1 METKQILVEGIV
13 QGVGF
18 RPFVYRIAVE
28 SSLKGYV
35 RNLGNVVEIIVQGT
49 HTDLEEF
56 LFNLQNKLPPIA
68 KINNIEIKDLNREDE
83 KYEDYISFDIM
94 ESADDFA
101 GTSVIPPDVAIC
113 DNCLEEIND
122 PENRRYKYP
131 FNACTDCGPRFTVI
145 EKVPYDRDNTTM
157 EDFPLCDE
165 CEIEYTNPLDRRYHA
180 EAACCEDCGPSL
192 KLLKNTGNPEAALE
206 IDCEDPL
213 KETARL
219 LDEGRILA
227 IKGIGG
233 THLVAN
239 VKNKETVDL
248 LRERLGRESQA
259 FAVMSPDIETIK
271 TFAIIS
277 KEEEKTLK
285 SKERPIVIL
294 KKSENYDFA
303 DSVSPDLHN
312 IGVMLPYAPLHH
324 LLFNETD
331 SPAYIMTSANVPGE
345 PMMITNEEI
354 VGNLSNIADYYLV
367 HNRRI
372 LNRCDDSVVRFR
384 KDELA
389 FIRRSRGYTPEPYD
403 LSGKYTYL
411 NDEFDNLNILALGP
425 ELDVTFT
432 IIKNSKAYVSQHIGN
447 TNKYRTYQFLKEA
460 VEHMMQITK
469 TDRFDLIACDM
480 HPQFFTTQLAREYAE
495 KYDCPLIQVQHHHAH
510 GVSLIN
516 DHVLNKSDLDELNE
530 KTLEETA
537 EANEKAE
544 INETAKDNE
553 KAEINETAK
562 DNEKA
567 EINETAK
574 DNEKAEIIKNPKEM
588 IIIASDGVGYGDDGG
603 AWGGEILYTD
613 IESYR
618 RVASLMPQKMPGGD
632 LCTKYPARMLAAILS
647 NPNSDYKA
655 DKYSEEHVKELME
668 KNYLDAFPHGK
679 MEIASMFKQIE
690 RNLNVGI
697 NTSTGRCLDSIA
709 VALDICKERS
719 YEGEAPMKLES
730 AAFNYLKMNASD
742 TLKDYPII
750 IKDYENR
757 KILDTTAILRY
768 VIEKLEEGED
778 IGRIAEAGQEA
789 VSIGLAKLAVE
800 AARECGIDTIGV
812 TGGTFYN
819 EAITAHIKDCI
830 EKEELKFIQH
840 TNSCP
845 GDGSVSLGQAIV
857 AGINFKK

>member
-18 RPFVYRIAVE
+18 RPFVYRIATE
-28 SSLKGYV
+28 ASLNGYV
-35 RNLGNVVEIIVQGT
+35 RNLGNVVEIIVQGS
-49 HTDLEEF
+49 HQNMGEF

-68 KINNIEIKDLNREDE
+68 KINNIETRDLKEEDE
-83 KYEDYISFDIM
+83 KFSSYTDFTIK

-122 PENRRYKYP
+122 PQNRRYKYP

-145 EKVPYDRDNTTM
+145 ENVPYDRDNTTM

-192 KLLKNTGNPEAALE
+192 KLLKNTGGDGDSAIE

-219 LDEGRILA
+219 LDEGKILA

-239 VKNKETVDL
+239 VKIKETVDL
-248 LRERLGRESQA
+248 LRQRLGRKSQA

-271 TFAIIS
+271 TFAVMS

-294 KKSENYDFA
+294 KKSEDYDFA

-331 SPAYIMTSANVPGE
+331 TPAYIMTSANVPGE

-354 VGNLSNIADYYLV
+354 VKNLSKIADYYLV

-384 KDELA
+384 NDELA

-411 NDEFDNLNILALGP
+411 NEEFDNLNILALGP

-460 VEHMMQITK
+460 IEHMMQITK
-469 TDRFDLIACDM
+469 TDSFDLIACDM

-516 DHVLNKSDLDELNE
+516 DHVLNKTDLDE
-530 KTLEETA
+530 KTSA
-537 EANEKAE
+537 EIEISQDSEKAE
-544 INETAKDNE
+544 LLE
-553 KAEINETAK
+553 
-562 DNEKA
+562 
-567 EINETAK
+567 
-574 DNEKAEIIKNPKEM
+574 NPREM

-613 IESYR
+613 IKSYKR
-618 RVASLMPQKMPGGD
+618 MASLMPQKMPGGD

-647 NPNSDYKA
+647 NPNSDYEM
-655 DKYSEEHVKELME
+655 DKYSEEHVRDLME
-668 KNYLDAFPHGK
+668 RNYLKAFPHGK
-679 MEIASMFKQIE
+679 MEITSLFKQIE

-709 VALDICKERS
+709 AALNICSERS

-730 AAFNYLKMNASD
+730 AAFNYLKMNDSD
-742 TLKDYPII
+742 KLNDYPII
-750 IKDYENR
+750 IKDHDDR
-757 KILDTTAILRY
+757 RVLDTTAILRY
-768 VIEKLEEGED
+768 VIDKLEEGED
-778 IGRIAEAGQEA
+778 IGRIAAAGQEA
-789 VSIGLAKLAVE
+789 VSIGLAKIAIE
-800 AARECGIDTIGV
+800 AARDCGIDTVGV

-819 EAITAHIKDCI
+819 EAITAHIKDYI
-830 EKEELKFIQH
+830 ENAGLKFIQH

>member
-18 RPFVYRIAVE
+18 RPFVYRIATE
-28 SSLKGYV
+28 ASLNGYV
-35 RNLGNVVEIIVQGT
+35 RNLGNVVEIILQGS
-49 HTDLEEF
+49 HQDMEEF

-68 KINNIEIKDLNREDE
+68 KINNIETRDLKEEDE
-83 KYEDYISFDIM
+83 KFSSYTDFTIK

-122 PENRRYKYP
+122 PQNRRYKYP

-145 EKVPYDRDNTTM
+145 ENVPYDRDNTTM

-192 KLLKNTGNPEAALE
+192 KLLKNTGGDGDSAIE

-219 LDEGRILA
+219 LDEGKILA

-239 VKNKETVDL
+239 VKIKETVDL
-248 LRERLGRESQA
+248 LRQRLGRKSQA

-271 TFAIIS
+271 TFAVMS

-294 KKSENYDFA
+294 KKSEDYDFA

-331 SPAYIMTSANVPGE
+331 TPAYIMTSANVPGE

-354 VGNLSNIADYYLV
+354 VKNLSKIADYYLV

-384 KDELA
+384 NDELA

-411 NDEFDNLNILALGP
+411 NEEFDNLNILALGP

-460 VEHMMQITK
+460 IEHMMQITK
-469 TDRFDLIACDM
+469 TDSFDLIACDM
-480 HPQFFTTQLAREYAE
+480 HPQFFTTQLAKEYAE

-516 DHVLNKSDLDELNE
+516 DHVLNKTDLDEKTSAEMEISQDYE
-530 KTLEETA
+530 KSELLE
-537 EANEKAE
+537 
-544 INETAKDNE
+544 
-553 KAEINETAK
+553 
-562 DNEKA
+562 
-567 EINETAK
+567 
-574 DNEKAEIIKNPKEM
+574 NPGEM

-613 IESYR
+613 IKSYKR
-618 RVASLMPQKMPGGD
+618 MASLMPQKMPGGD

-647 NPNSDYKA
+647 NPNSDYER
-655 DKYSEEHVKELME
+655 DKYGEENVQELME
-668 KNYLDAFPHGK
+668 RNYLDAFPHGK
-679 MEIASMFKQIE
+679 MEIASLFKQIE

-709 VALDICKERS
+709 AALNICHERS

-730 AAFNYLKMNASD
+730 AAFNYLKMNDSD
-742 TLKDYPII
+742 KLNDYPII
-750 IKDYENR
+750 IKDHDDR
-757 KILDTTAILRY
+757 RVLDTTAILRY
-768 VIEKLEEGED
+768 VIDKLEEGED
-778 IGRIAEAGQEA
+778 IGRIAAAGQEA
-789 VSIGLAKLAVE
+789 VSIGLAKIAIE
-800 AARECGIDTIGV
+800 AARDCGIDTVGV

-830 EKEELKFIQH
+830 ENAGLKFIQH

>member
-18 RPFVYRIAVE
+18 RPFVYRIATE
-28 SSLKGYV
+28 ASLNGYV
-35 RNLGNVVEIIVQGT
+35 RNLGNVVEIILQGS
-49 HTDLEEF
+49 HQDMEEF

-68 KINNIEIKDLNREDE
+68 KINNIETRDLKEEDE
-83 KYEDYISFDIM
+83 KYDNYSDFVIR

-122 PENRRYKYP
+122 PQNRRYKYP

-192 KLLKNTGNPEAALE
+192 KLLKNTGGDGDSAIE

-219 LDEGRILA
+219 LDEGKILA

-239 VKNKETVDL
+239 VKIKETVDL
-248 LRERLGRESQA
+248 LRQRLGRKSQA
-259 FAVMSPDIETIK
+259 FAVMSPNIETIK
-271 TFAIIS
+271 TFAVMS

-294 KKSENYDFA
+294 KKSEGYDFA

-331 SPAYIMTSANVPGE
+331 TPAYIMTSANVPGE

-354 VGNLSNIADYYLV
+354 VKNLSKIADYYLV

-384 KDELA
+384 NDELA

-411 NDEFDNLNILALGP
+411 NEEFDNLNILALGP

-460 VEHMMQITK
+460 IEHMMQITK
-469 TDRFDLIACDM
+469 TDSFDLIACDM
-480 HPQFFTTQLAREYAE
+480 HPQFFTTQLAKEYAE

-516 DHVLNKSDLDELNE
+516 DHVLNKSDLDEKTSAEMEISQDYE
-530 KTLEETA
+530 KSELLE
-537 EANEKAE
+537 
-544 INETAKDNE
+544 
-553 KAEINETAK
+553 
-562 DNEKA
+562 
-567 EINETAK
+567 
-574 DNEKAEIIKNPKEM
+574 NPGEM

-613 IESYR
+613 IKSYKR
-618 RVASLMPQKMPGGD
+618 MASLMPQKMPGGD

-647 NPNSDYKA
+647 NPNSDYER
-655 DKYSEEHVKELME
+655 DKYGEENVQELME
-668 KNYLDAFPHGK
+668 RNYLDAFPHGK
-679 MEIASMFKQIE
+679 MEIASLFKQIE

-709 VALDICKERS
+709 AALNICHERS

-730 AAFNYLKMNASD
+730 AAFNYLKMNDSD
-742 TLKDYPII
+742 KLNDYPII
-750 IKDYENR
+750 IKDHDDR
-757 KILDTTAILRY
+757 RVLDTTAVLRY

-778 IGRIAEAGQEA
+778 IGRIAAAGQEA
-789 VSIGLAKLAVE
+789 ISIGLAKIAIE
-800 AARECGIDTIGV
+800 AARDCGIDTVGV

-830 EKEELKFIQH
+830 ENAGLKFIQH

-857 AGINFKK
+857 AGINLKKIVE

>member
-18 RPFVYRIAVE
+18 RPFVYRIATE
-28 SSLKGYV
+28 ASLNGYV
-35 RNLGNVVEIIVQGT
+35 RNLGNVVEIIVQGS
-49 HTDLEEF
+49 HQNMGEF

-68 KINNIEIKDLNREDE
+68 KINNIETRDLKEEDE
-83 KYEDYISFDIM
+83 KFSSYTDFTIK

-122 PENRRYKYP
+122 PQNRRYKYP

-192 KLLKNTGNPEAALE
+192 KLLKNTCNDGEDSGSAIE

-219 LDEGRILA
+219 LDEGKILA

-239 VKNKETVDL
+239 VKIKETVDL
-248 LRERLGRESQA
+248 LRQRLGRKSQA

-271 TFAIIS
+271 TFAVMS

-294 KKSENYDFA
+294 KKSEDYDFA

-331 SPAYIMTSANVPGE
+331 TPAYIMTSANVPGE

-354 VGNLSNIADYYLV
+354 VKNLSKIADYYLV

-384 KDELA
+384 NDELA

-411 NDEFDNLNILALGP
+411 NEELDNLNILALGP

-460 VEHMMQITK
+460 IEHMMQITK
-469 TDRFDLIACDM
+469 TDSFDLIACDM

-516 DHVLNKSDLDELNE
+516 DHVLNKTDLDE
-530 KTLEETA
+530 KTSA
-537 EANEKAE
+537 EIEISQDSEKAE
-544 INETAKDNE
+544 LFE
-553 KAEINETAK
+553 
-562 DNEKA
+562 
-567 EINETAK
+567 
-574 DNEKAEIIKNPKEM
+574 NPREM

-613 IESYR
+613 IKSYKR
-618 RVASLMPQKMPGGD
+618 MASLMPQKMPGGD

-647 NPNSDYKA
+647 NPNSDYER
-655 DKYSEEHVKELME
+655 DKYGEENVQELME
-668 KNYLDAFPHGK
+668 RNYLDAFPHGK
-679 MEIASMFKQIE
+679 MEIASLFKQIE

-709 VALDICKERS
+709 AALNICSEHS

-730 AAFNYLKMNASD
+730 AAFNYLKMND
-742 TLKDYPII
+742 LDKINDYPII
-750 IKDYENR
+750 IKDHDDR
-757 KILDTTAILRY
+757 RVLDTTAILRY
-768 VIEKLEEGED
+768 VIDKLEEGED
-778 IGRIAEAGQEA
+778 IGRIAAAGQEA
-789 VSIGLAKLAVE
+789 VSIGLAKLAIE
-800 AARECGIDTIGV
+800 AAENCGIDTVGV
-812 TGGTFYN
+812 SGGTFYN

-830 EKEELKFIQH
+830 ENAGLKFIQH

>member
-18 RPFVYRIAVE
+18 RPFVYRIATE
-28 SSLKGYV
+28 ASLNGYV
-35 RNLGNVVEIIVQGT
+35 RNLGNVVEIILQGS
-49 HTDLEEF
+49 HQDMEEF

-68 KINNIEIKDLNREDE
+68 KINNIETRDLKEEDE
-83 KYEDYISFDIM
+83 KFSSYTDFTIK

-122 PENRRYKYP
+122 PQNRRYKYP

-192 KLLKNTGNPEAALE
+192 KLLKNTCNDGEDSGSAIE

-219 LDEGRILA
+219 LDEGKILA

-239 VKNKETVDL
+239 VKIKETVDL
-248 LRERLGRESQA
+248 LRQRLGRKSQA

-271 TFAIIS
+271 TFAVMS

-294 KKSENYDFA
+294 KKSEDYDFA

-331 SPAYIMTSANVPGE
+331 TPAYIMTSANVPGE

-354 VGNLSNIADYYLV
+354 VKNLSKIADYYLV

-384 KDELA
+384 NDELA

-411 NDEFDNLNILALGP
+411 NEEFDNLNILALGP

-460 VEHMMQITK
+460 IEHMMQITK
-469 TDRFDLIACDM
+469 TDSFDLIACDM
-480 HPQFFTTQLAREYAE
+480 HPQFFTTQLAKEYAE

-516 DHVLNKSDLDELNE
+516 DHVLNKTDLDEKTSAEMEISQDYE
-530 KTLEETA
+530 KSELLE
-537 EANEKAE
+537 
-544 INETAKDNE
+544 
-553 KAEINETAK
+553 
-562 DNEKA
+562 
-567 EINETAK
+567 
-574 DNEKAEIIKNPKEM
+574 NPGEM

-613 IESYR
+613 IKSYKR
-618 RVASLMPQKMPGGD
+618 MASLMPQKMPGGD

-647 NPNSDYKA
+647 NPNSDYER
-655 DKYSEEHVKELME
+655 DKYGEENVQELME
-668 KNYLDAFPHGK
+668 RNYLDAFPHGK
-679 MEIASMFKQIE
+679 MEIASLFKQIE

-709 VALDICKERS
+709 AALNICHERS

-730 AAFNYLKMNASD
+730 AAFNYLKMNDSD
-742 TLKDYPII
+742 KLNDYPII
-750 IKDYENR
+750 IKDHDDR
-757 KILDTTAILRY
+757 RVLDTTAILRY
-768 VIEKLEEGED
+768 VIDKLEEGED
-778 IGRIAEAGQEA
+778 IGRIAAAGQEA
-789 VSIGLAKLAVE
+789 VSIGLAKIAIE
-800 AARECGIDTIGV
+800 AARDCGIDTVGV

-830 EKEELKFIQH
+830 ENAGLKFIQH

>member
-18 RPFVYRIAVE
+18 RPFVYRIATE
-28 SSLKGYV
+28 ASLNGYV
-35 RNLGNVVEIIVQGT
+35 RNLGNVVEIIVQGS
-49 HTDLEEF
+49 HQNMEEF

-68 KINNIEIKDLNREDE
+68 KINNIETRDLKEEDE
-83 KYEDYISFDIM
+83 KFSSYTDFTIK

-122 PENRRYKYP
+122 PQNRRYKYP

-145 EKVPYDRDNTTM
+145 ENVPYDRDNTTM

-192 KLLKNTGNPEAALE
+192 KLLKNTGGDGDSAIE

-219 LDEGRILA
+219 LDEGKILA

-239 VKNKETVDL
+239 VKIKETVDL
-248 LRERLGRESQA
+248 LRQRLGRKSQA

-271 TFAIIS
+271 TFAVMS
-277 KEEEKTLK
+277 KEEEKTLN

-294 KKSENYDFA
+294 KKSEGYDFA

-331 SPAYIMTSANVPGE
+331 TPAYIMTSANVPGE

-354 VGNLSNIADYYLV
+354 VKNLSKIADYYLV

-384 KDELA
+384 NDELA

-411 NDEFDNLNILALGP
+411 NEEFDNLNILALGP

-460 VEHMMQITK
+460 IEHMMQITK
-469 TDRFDLIACDM
+469 TDSFDLIACDM
-480 HPQFFTTQLAREYAE
+480 HPQFFTTQLAKEYAE

-516 DHVLNKSDLDELNE
+516 DHVLNKTDLDEKTSAEMEISQDYE
-530 KTLEETA
+530 KSELLE
-537 EANEKAE
+537 
-544 INETAKDNE
+544 
-553 KAEINETAK
+553 
-562 DNEKA
+562 
-567 EINETAK
+567 
-574 DNEKAEIIKNPKEM
+574 NPREM

-613 IESYR
+613 IKSYKR
-618 RVASLMPQKMPGGD
+618 MASLMPQKMPGGD

-647 NPNSDYKA
+647 NPNSDYER
-655 DKYSEEHVKELME
+655 DKYGEENVQELME
-668 KNYLDAFPHGK
+668 RNYLDAFPHGK
-679 MEIASMFKQIE
+679 MEIASLFKQIE

-709 VALDICKERS
+709 AALNICHERS

-730 AAFNYLKMNASD
+730 AAFNYLKMNDSD
-742 TLKDYPII
+742 KLNDYPII
-750 IKDYENR
+750 IKDHDDR
-757 KILDTTAILRY
+757 RVLDTTAILRY
-768 VIEKLEEGED
+768 VIDKLEEGED
-778 IGRIAEAGQEA
+778 IGRIAAAGQEA
-789 VSIGLAKLAVE
+789 VSIGLAKIAIE
-800 AARECGIDTIGV
+800 AARDCGIDTVGV

-830 EKEELKFIQH
+830 ENAGLKFIQH

>member
-18 RPFVYRIAVE
+18 RPFVYRIATE
-28 SSLKGYV
+28 ASLNGYV
-35 RNLGNVVEIIVQGT
+35 RNLGNVVEIILQGS
-49 HTDLEEF
+49 HQDMEEF

-68 KINNIEIKDLNREDE
+68 KINNIETRDLKEEDE
-83 KYEDYISFDIM
+83 KYDNYSDFVIR

-122 PENRRYKYP
+122 PQNRRYKYP

-192 KLLKNTGNPEAALE
+192 KLLKNTGGDGDSAIE

-219 LDEGRILA
+219 LDEGKILA

-239 VKNKETVDL
+239 VKIKETVDL
-248 LRERLGRESQA
+248 LRQRLGRKSQA
-259 FAVMSPDIETIK
+259 FAVMSPNIETIK
-271 TFAIIS
+271 TFAVMS

-294 KKSENYDFA
+294 KKSEGYDFA

-331 SPAYIMTSANVPGE
+331 TPAYIMTSANVPGE

-354 VGNLSNIADYYLV
+354 VKNLFKIADYYLV

-384 KDELA
+384 NDELA

-411 NDEFDNLNILALGP
+411 NEEFDNLNILALGP

-460 VEHMMQITK
+460 IEHMMQITK
-469 TDRFDLIACDM
+469 TDSFDLIACDM
-480 HPQFFTTQLAREYAE
+480 HPQFFTTQLAKEYAE

-516 DHVLNKSDLDELNE
+516 DHVLNKSDLDEKTSAEMEISQDYE
-530 KTLEETA
+530 KSELLE
-537 EANEKAE
+537 
-544 INETAKDNE
+544 
-553 KAEINETAK
+553 
-562 DNEKA
+562 
-567 EINETAK
+567 
-574 DNEKAEIIKNPKEM
+574 NPGEM

-613 IESYR
+613 IKSYKR
-618 RVASLMPQKMPGGD
+618 MASLMPQKMPGGD

-647 NPNSDYKA
+647 NPNSDYER
-655 DKYSEEHVKELME
+655 DKYGEENVQELME
-668 KNYLDAFPHGK
+668 RNYLDAFPHGK
-679 MEIASMFKQIE
+679 MEIASLFKQIE

-709 VALDICKERS
+709 AALNICHERS

-730 AAFNYLKMNASD
+730 AAFNYLKMNDSD
-742 TLKDYPII
+742 KLNDYPII
-750 IKDYENR
+750 IKDHDDR
-757 KILDTTAILRY
+757 RVLDTTAVLRY

-778 IGRIAEAGQEA
+778 IGRIAAAGQEA
-789 VSIGLAKLAVE
+789 ISIGLAKIAIE
-800 AARECGIDTIGV
+800 AARDCGIDTVGV

-830 EKEELKFIQH
+830 ENAGLKFIQH

-857 AGINFKK
+857 AGINLKKIVE

>member
-18 RPFVYRIAVE
+18 RPFVYRIATE
-28 SSLKGYV
+28 ASLNGYV
-35 RNLGNVVEIIVQGT
+35 RNLGNVVEIIVQGS
-49 HTDLEEF
+49 HQNMEEF

-68 KINNIEIKDLNREDE
+68 KINNIETRDLKEEDE
-83 KYEDYISFDIM
+83 KFSSYTDFTIK

-122 PENRRYKYP
+122 PQNRRYKYP

-192 KLLKNTGNPEAALE
+192 KLLKNTGGDGDSAIE

-219 LDEGRILA
+219 LDEGKILA

-239 VKNKETVDL
+239 VKIKETVDL
-248 LRERLGRESQA
+248 LRQRLGRKSQA

-271 TFAIIS
+271 TFAVMS

-294 KKSENYDFA
+294 KKSEDYDFA

-331 SPAYIMTSANVPGE
+331 TPAYIMTSANVPGE

-354 VGNLSNIADYYLV
+354 VKNLSKIADYYLV

-384 KDELA
+384 NDELA

-411 NDEFDNLNILALGP
+411 NEEFDNLNILALGP

-460 VEHMMQITK
+460 IEHMMQITK
-469 TDRFDLIACDM
+469 TDSFDLIACDM

-516 DHVLNKSDLDELNE
+516 DHVLNKTDLDEKTSAEMEISQDYE
-530 KTLEETA
+530 KSELLE
-537 EANEKAE
+537 
-544 INETAKDNE
+544 
-553 KAEINETAK
+553 
-562 DNEKA
+562 
-567 EINETAK
+567 
-574 DNEKAEIIKNPKEM
+574 NPGEM

-613 IESYR
+613 IKSYKR
-618 RVASLMPQKMPGGD
+618 IASLMPQKMPGGD

-647 NPNSDYKA
+647 NPNSDYEM
-655 DKYSEEHVKELME
+655 DKYSEEHVRDLME
-668 KNYLDAFPHGK
+668 RNYLKAFPHGK
-679 MEIASMFKQIE
+679 MEITSLFKQIE

-709 VALDICKERS
+709 AALNICHERS

-730 AAFNYLKMNASD
+730 AAFNYLKMNDSD
-742 TLKDYPII
+742 KLNDYPII
-750 IKDYENR
+750 IKDHDDR
-757 KILDTTAILRY
+757 RVLDTTAILRY
-768 VIEKLEEGED
+768 VIDKLEEGED
-778 IGRIAEAGQEA
+778 IGRIAAAGQEA
-789 VSIGLAKLAVE
+789 VSIGLAKLAIE
-800 AARECGIDTIGV
+800 AARDCGIDTVGV

-830 EKEELKFIQH
+830 ENAGLKFIQH

>member
-18 RPFVYRIAVE
+18 RPFVYRIATE
-28 SSLKGYV
+28 ASLNGYV
-35 RNLGNVVEIIVQGT
+35 RNLGNVVEIILQGS
-49 HTDLEEF
+49 HQDMEEF

-68 KINNIEIKDLNREDE
+68 KINNIETRDLKEEDE
-83 KYEDYISFDIM
+83 KFSSYTDFTIK

-122 PENRRYKYP
+122 PQNRRYKYP

-192 KLLKNTGNPEAALE
+192 KLLKNTGGDGDSAIE

-219 LDEGRILA
+219 LDEGKILA

-239 VKNKETVDL
+239 VKIKETVDL
-248 LRERLGRESQA
+248 LRQRLGRKSQA

-271 TFAIIS
+271 TFAVMS

-294 KKSENYDFA
+294 KKSEDYDFA

-331 SPAYIMTSANVPGE
+331 TPAYIMTSANVPGE

-354 VGNLSNIADYYLV
+354 VKNLSKIADYYLV

-384 KDELA
+384 NDELA

-411 NDEFDNLNILALGP
+411 NEEFDNLNILALGP

-460 VEHMMQITK
+460 IEHMMQITK
-469 TDRFDLIACDM
+469 TDSFDLIACDM
-480 HPQFFTTQLAREYAE
+480 HPQFFTTQLAKEYAE

-516 DHVLNKSDLDELNE
+516 DHVLNKTDLDEKTSAEMEISQDYE
-530 KTLEETA
+530 KSELLE
-537 EANEKAE
+537 
-544 INETAKDNE
+544 
-553 KAEINETAK
+553 
-562 DNEKA
+562 
-567 EINETAK
+567 
-574 DNEKAEIIKNPKEM
+574 NPGEM

-613 IESYR
+613 IKSYKR
-618 RVASLMPQKMPGGD
+618 MASLMPQKMPGGD

-647 NPNSDYKA
+647 NPNSDYER
-655 DKYSEEHVKELME
+655 DKYGEENVQELME
-668 KNYLDAFPHGK
+668 RNYLDAFPHGK
-679 MEIASMFKQIE
+679 MEIASLFKQIE

-709 VALDICKERS
+709 AALNICSERS

-730 AAFNYLKMNASD
+730 AAFNYLKMND
-742 TLKDYPII
+742 LDKINDYPII
-750 IKDYENR
+750 IKDHDDR
-757 KILDTTAILRY
+757 RVLDTTAILRY
-768 VIEKLEEGED
+768 VIDKLEEGED
-778 IGRIAEAGQEA
+778 IGRIAAAGQEA
-789 VSIGLAKLAVE
+789 VSIGLAKIAIE
-800 AARECGIDTIGV
+800 AARDCGIDTVGV

-830 EKEELKFIQH
+830 ENAGLKFIQH

>member
-18 RPFVYRIAVE
+18 RPFVYRIATE
-28 SSLKGYV
+28 ASLNGYV
-35 RNLGNVVEIIVQGT
+35 RNLGNVVEIILQGS
-49 HTDLEEF
+49 HQDMEEF

-68 KINNIEIKDLNREDE
+68 KINNIETRDLKEEDE
-83 KYEDYISFDIM
+83 KYDDYSDFVIR

-122 PENRRYKYP
+122 PQNRRYKYP

-145 EKVPYDRDNTTM
+145 ENVPYDRDNTTM

-192 KLLKNTGNPEAALE
+192 KLLKNTGGDGDSAIE

-219 LDEGRILA
+219 LDEGKILA

-239 VKNKETVDL
+239 VKIKETVDL
-248 LRERLGRESQA
+248 LRQRLGRKSQA

-271 TFAIIS
+271 TFAVMS

-294 KKSENYDFA
+294 KKSEDYDFA

-331 SPAYIMTSANVPGE
+331 TPAYIMTSANVPGE

-354 VGNLSNIADYYLV
+354 VKNLSKIADYYLV

-384 KDELA
+384 NDELA

-411 NDEFDNLNILALGP
+411 NEEFDNLNILALGP

-460 VEHMMQITK
+460 IEHMMQITK
-469 TDRFDLIACDM
+469 TDSFDLIACDM
-480 HPQFFTTQLAREYAE
+480 HPQFFTTQLAKEYAE

-516 DHVLNKSDLDELNE
+516 DHVLNKTDLEE
-530 KTLEETA
+530 KTSAEMEISQDYEKSELLE
-537 EANEKAE
+537 
-544 INETAKDNE
+544 
-553 KAEINETAK
+553 
-562 DNEKA
+562 
-567 EINETAK
+567 
-574 DNEKAEIIKNPKEM
+574 NPREM

-613 IESYR
+613 IKSYKR
-618 RVASLMPQKMPGGD
+618 MASLMPQKMPGGD

-647 NPNSDYKA
+647 NPNSDYER
-655 DKYSEEHVKELME
+655 DKYGEENVQELME
-668 KNYLDAFPHGK
+668 RNYLDAFPHGK
-679 MEIASMFKQIE
+679 MEIASLFKQIE

-709 VALDICKERS
+709 AALNICHERS

-730 AAFNYLKMNASD
+730 AAFNYLKMNDSD
-742 TLKDYPII
+742 KLNDYPII
-750 IKDYENR
+750 IKDHDDR
-757 KILDTTAILRY
+757 RVLDTTAILRY
-768 VIEKLEEGED
+768 VIDKLEEGED
-778 IGRIAEAGQEA
+778 IGRIAAAGQEA
-789 VSIGLAKLAVE
+789 VSIGLAKIAIE
-800 AARECGIDTIGV
+800 AARDCGIDTVGV

-830 EKEELKFIQH
+830 ENAGLKFIQH

>member
-18 RPFVYRIAVE
+18 RPFVYRIATE
-28 SSLKGYV
+28 ASLNGYV
-35 RNLGNVVEIIVQGT
+35 RNLGNVVEIILQGS
-49 HTDLEEF
+49 HQDMEEF

-68 KINNIEIKDLNREDE
+68 KINNIETRDLKEEDE
-83 KYEDYISFDIM
+83 KYDDYSDFVIR

-122 PENRRYKYP
+122 PQNRRYKYP

-145 EKVPYDRDNTTM
+145 ENVPYDRDNTTM

-192 KLLKNTGNPEAALE
+192 KLLKNTCNDGGDGDSAIE

-219 LDEGRILA
+219 LDEGKILA

-239 VKNKETVDL
+239 VKIKETVDL
-248 LRERLGRESQA
+248 LRQRLGRKSQA

-271 TFAIIS
+271 TFAVMS

-294 KKSENYDFA
+294 KKSEGYDFA

-331 SPAYIMTSANVPGE
+331 TPAYIMTSANVPGE

-354 VGNLSNIADYYLV
+354 VKNLSKIADYYLV

-384 KDELA
+384 NDELA

-411 NDEFDNLNILALGP
+411 NEEFDNLNILALGP

-460 VEHMMQITK
+460 IEHMMQITK
-469 TDRFDLIACDM
+469 TDSFDLIACDM
-480 HPQFFTTQLAREYAE
+480 HPQFFTTQLAKEYAE

-516 DHVLNKSDLDELNE
+516 DHVLNKTDLDEKTSAEMEISQDYE
-530 KTLEETA
+530 KSELLE
-537 EANEKAE
+537 
-544 INETAKDNE
+544 
-553 KAEINETAK
+553 
-562 DNEKA
+562 
-567 EINETAK
+567 
-574 DNEKAEIIKNPKEM
+574 NPGEM

-613 IESYR
+613 IKSYKR
-618 RVASLMPQKMPGGD
+618 MASLMPQKMPGGD

-647 NPNSDYKA
+647 NPNSDYER
-655 DKYSEEHVKELME
+655 DKYSEEHVRELME
-668 KNYLDAFPHGK
+668 RNYLDAFPHGK
-679 MEIASMFKQIE
+679 MEIASLFKQIE

-709 VALDICKERS
+709 AALNICHERS

-730 AAFNYLKMNASD
+730 AAFNYLKMNDSD
-742 TLKDYPII
+742 KLNDYPII
-750 IKDYENR
+750 IKDHDDR
-757 KILDTTAILRY
+757 RVLDTTAILRY

-778 IGRIAEAGQEA
+778 IGRIATAGQEA
-789 VSIGLAKLAVE
+789 VSIGLAKIAIE
-800 AARECGIDTIGV
+800 AARDCGIDTVGV

-830 EKEELKFIQH
+830 ENAGLKFIQH

>member
-1 METKQILVEGIV
+1 M
-13 QGVGF
+13 GF
-18 RPFVYRIAVE
+18 RPFVYRIARE
-28 SSLKGYV
+28 ASLNGYV
-35 RNLGNVVEIIVQGT
+35 RNLGNVVEIIVQGS
-49 HTDLEEF
+49 HQNMGEF

-68 KINNIEIKDLNREDE
+68 KINNIETRDLKEEDE
-83 KYEDYISFDIM
+83 KFSSYTDFTIK

-122 PENRRYKYP
+122 PQNRRYKYP

-145 EKVPYDRDNTTM
+145 ENVPYDRDNTTM

-192 KLLKNTGNPEAALE
+192 KLLKNTCNDGEDSGSAIE

-219 LDEGRILA
+219 LDEGKILA

-239 VKNKETVDL
+239 VKIKETVDL
-248 LRERLGRESQA
+248 LRQRLGRKSQA

-271 TFAIIS
+271 TFAVMS

-294 KKSENYDFA
+294 KKSEDYDFA

-331 SPAYIMTSANVPGE
+331 TPAYIMTSANVPGE

-354 VGNLSNIADYYLV
+354 VKNLSKIADYYLV

-384 KDELA
+384 NDELA

-411 NDEFDNLNILALGP
+411 NEELDNLNILALGP

-460 VEHMMQITK
+460 IEHMMQITK
-469 TDRFDLIACDM
+469 TDSFDLIACDM

-516 DHVLNKSDLDELNE
+516 DHVLNKTDLDE
-530 KTLEETA
+530 KTSA
-537 EANEKAE
+537 EIEISQDSEKAE
-544 INETAKDNE
+544 LFE
-553 KAEINETAK
+553 
-562 DNEKA
+562 
-567 EINETAK
+567 
-574 DNEKAEIIKNPKEM
+574 NPREM

-613 IESYR
+613 IKSYKR
-618 RVASLMPQKMPGGD
+618 MASLMPQKMPGGD

-647 NPNSDYKA
+647 NPNSDYER
-655 DKYSEEHVKELME
+655 DKYGEENVQELME
-668 KNYLDAFPHGK
+668 RNYLDAFPHGK
-679 MEIASMFKQIE
+679 MEIASLFKQIE

-709 VALDICKERS
+709 AALNICSEHS

-730 AAFNYLKMNASD
+730 AAFNYLKMND
-742 TLKDYPII
+742 LDKINDYPII
-750 IKDYENR
+750 IKDHDDR
-757 KILDTTAILRY
+757 RVLDTTAILRY
-768 VIEKLEEGED
+768 VIDKLEEGED
-778 IGRIAEAGQEA
+778 IGRIAAAGQEA
-789 VSIGLAKLAVE
+789 VSIGLAKLAIE
-800 AARECGIDTIGV
+800 AAENCGIDTVGV
-812 TGGTFYN
+812 SGGTFYN

-830 EKEELKFIQH
+830 ENAGLKFIQH

>member
-18 RPFVYRIAVE
+18 RPFVYRIATE
-28 SSLKGYV
+28 ASLNGYV
-35 RNLGNVVEIIVQGT
+35 RNLGNVVEIIVQGS
-49 HTDLEEF
+49 HQNMEEF

-68 KINNIEIKDLNREDE
+68 KINNIETRDLKEEDE
-83 KYEDYISFDIM
+83 KFSSYTDFTIK

-122 PENRRYKYP
+122 PQNRRYKYP

-192 KLLKNTGNPEAALE
+192 KLLKNTGGDGDSAIE

-219 LDEGRILA
+219 LDEGKILA

-239 VKNKETVDL
+239 VKIKETVDL
-248 LRERLGRESQA
+248 LRQRLGRKSQA

-271 TFAIIS
+271 TFAVMS

-294 KKSENYDFA
+294 KKSEDYDFA

-331 SPAYIMTSANVPGE
+331 TPAYIMTSANVPGE

-354 VGNLSNIADYYLV
+354 VKNLSKIADYYLV

-384 KDELA
+384 NDELA

-411 NDEFDNLNILALGP
+411 NEEFDNLNILALGP

-460 VEHMMQITK
+460 IEHMMQITK
-469 TDRFDLIACDM
+469 TDSFDLIACDM

-516 DHVLNKSDLDELNE
+516 DHVLNKTDLDE
-530 KTLEETA
+530 KTSA
-537 EANEKAE
+537 EIEISQDSEKAE
-544 INETAKDNE
+544 LLE
-553 KAEINETAK
+553 
-562 DNEKA
+562 
-567 EINETAK
+567 
-574 DNEKAEIIKNPKEM
+574 NPREM

-613 IESYR
+613 IKSYKR
-618 RVASLMPQKMPGGD
+618 IASLMPQKMPGGD

-647 NPNSDYKA
+647 NPNSDYEM
-655 DKYSEEHVKELME
+655 DKYSEEHVRDLME
-668 KNYLDAFPHGK
+668 RNYLKAFPHGK
-679 MEIASMFKQIE
+679 MEITSLFKQIE

-709 VALDICKERS
+709 AALNICHERS

-730 AAFNYLKMNASD
+730 AAFNYLKMNDSD
-742 TLKDYPII
+742 KLNDYPII
-750 IKDYENR
+750 IKDHDDR
-757 KILDTTAILRY
+757 RVLDTTAILRY
-768 VIEKLEEGED
+768 VIDKLEEGED
-778 IGRIAEAGQEA
+778 IGRIAAAGQEA
-789 VSIGLAKLAVE
+789 VSIGLAKLAIE
-800 AARECGIDTIGV
+800 AARDCGIDTVGV

-830 EKEELKFIQH
+830 ENAGLKFIQH

>member
-18 RPFVYRIAVE
+18 RPFVYRIATE
-28 SSLKGYV
+28 ASLNGYV
-35 RNLGNVVEIIVQGT
+35 RNLGNVVEIILQGS
-49 HTDLEEF
+49 HQDMEEF

-68 KINNIEIKDLNREDE
+68 KINNIETRDLNEEDE
-83 KYEDYISFDIM
+83 KYDDYSDFVIR

-122 PENRRYKYP
+122 PQNRRYKYP

-145 EKVPYDRDNTTM
+145 ENVPYDRDNTTM

-192 KLLKNTGNPEAALE
+192 KLLKNTGGDGDSAIE

-219 LDEGRILA
+219 LDEGKILA

-239 VKNKETVDL
+239 VKIKETVDL
-248 LRERLGRESQA
+248 LRQRLGRKSQA
-259 FAVMSPDIETIK
+259 FAVMSPDIKIIK
-271 TFAIIS
+271 TFAVMS

-294 KKSENYDFA
+294 KKSEGYDFA

-331 SPAYIMTSANVPGE
+331 TPAYIMTSANVPGE

-354 VGNLSNIADYYLV
+354 VKNLSKIADYYLV

-384 KDELA
+384 NDELA

-411 NDEFDNLNILALGP
+411 NEEFDNLNILALGP

-460 VEHMMQITK
+460 IEHMMQITK
-469 TDRFDLIACDM
+469 TDSFDLIACDM
-480 HPQFFTTQLAREYAE
+480 HPQFFTTQLAKEYAE

-516 DHVLNKSDLDELNE
+516 DHVLNKTDLDEKTSAEMEISQDYE
-530 KTLEETA
+530 KSELLE
-537 EANEKAE
+537 
-544 INETAKDNE
+544 
-553 KAEINETAK
+553 
-562 DNEKA
+562 
-567 EINETAK
+567 
-574 DNEKAEIIKNPKEM
+574 NPGEM

-613 IESYR
+613 IKSYKR
-618 RVASLMPQKMPGGD
+618 MASLMPQKMPGGD

-647 NPNSDYKA
+647 NPNSDYER
-655 DKYSEEHVKELME
+655 DKYGEENVQELME
-668 KNYLDAFPHGK
+668 RNYLDAFPHGK
-679 MEIASMFKQIE
+679 MEIASLFKQIE

-709 VALDICKERS
+709 AALNICHERS

-730 AAFNYLKMNASD
+730 AAFNYLKMNDSD
-742 TLKDYPII
+742 KLNDYPII
-750 IKDYENR
+750 IKDHDDR
-757 KILDTTAILRY
+757 RVLDTTAILRY
-768 VIEKLEEGED
+768 VIDKLEEGED
-778 IGRIAEAGQEA
+778 IGRIAAAGQEA
-789 VSIGLAKLAVE
+789 VSIGLAKIAIE
-800 AARECGIDTIGV
+800 AARDCGIDTVGV

-830 EKEELKFIQH
+830 ENAGLKFIQH

>member
-18 RPFVYRIAVE
+18 RPFVYRIATE
-28 SSLKGYV
+28 ASLNGYV
-35 RNLGNVVEIIVQGT
+35 RNLGNVVEIIVQGS
-49 HTDLEEF
+49 HQNMGEF

-68 KINNIEIKDLNREDE
+68 KINNIETRDLKEEDE
-83 KYEDYISFDIM
+83 KFSSYTDFTIK

-122 PENRRYKYP
+122 PQNRRYKYP

-192 KLLKNTGNPEAALE
+192 KLLKNTGGDGDSAIE

-219 LDEGRILA
+219 LDEGKILA

-239 VKNKETVDL
+239 VKIKETVDL
-248 LRERLGRESQA
+248 LRQRLGRKSQA

-271 TFAIIS
+271 TFAVMS

-294 KKSENYDFA
+294 KKSEDYDFA

-331 SPAYIMTSANVPGE
+331 TPAYIMTSANVPGE

-354 VGNLSNIADYYLV
+354 VKNLSKIADYYLV

-384 KDELA
+384 NDELA

-411 NDEFDNLNILALGP
+411 NEEFDNLNILALGP

-460 VEHMMQITK
+460 IEHMMQITK
-469 TDRFDLIACDM
+469 TDSFDLIACDM

-516 DHVLNKSDLDELNE
+516 DHVLNKTDLDEKTSAEMEISQDYE
-530 KTLEETA
+530 KSELLE
-537 EANEKAE
+537 NSG
-544 INETAKDNE
+544 
-553 KAEINETAK
+553 
-562 DNEKA
+562 
-567 EINETAK
+567 
-574 DNEKAEIIKNPKEM
+574 EM

-613 IESYR
+613 IKSYKR
-618 RVASLMPQKMPGGD
+618 MASLMPQKMPGGD

-647 NPNSDYKA
+647 NPNSDYEM
-655 DKYSEEHVKELME
+655 DKYSEEHVRDLME
-668 KNYLDAFPHGK
+668 RNYLKAFPHGK
-679 MEIASMFKQIE
+679 MEITSLFKQIE

-709 VALDICKERS
+709 AALNICHERS

-730 AAFNYLKMNASD
+730 AAFNYLKMNDSD
-742 TLKDYPII
+742 KLNDYPII
-750 IKDYENR
+750 IKDHDDR
-757 KILDTTAILRY
+757 RVLDTTAILRY
-768 VIEKLEEGED
+768 VIDKLEEGED
-778 IGRIAEAGQEA
+778 IGRIAAAGQEA
-789 VSIGLAKLAVE
+789 VSIGLAKIAIE
-800 AARECGIDTIGV
+800 AARDCGIDTVGV

-830 EKEELKFIQH
+830 ENAGLKFIQH

>member
-18 RPFVYRIAVE
+18 RPFVYRIATE
-28 SSLKGYV
+28 ASLNGYV
-35 RNLGNVVEIIVQGT
+35 RNLGNVVEIILQGS
-49 HTDLEEF
+49 HQDMEEF

-68 KINNIEIKDLNREDE
+68 KINNIETRDLKEEDE
-83 KYEDYISFDIM
+83 KFSSYTDFTIK

-122 PENRRYKYP
+122 PQNRRYKYP

-192 KLLKNTGNPEAALE
+192 KLLKNTCNDGEDSGSAIE
-206 IDCEDPL
+206 IDCADPL

-219 LDEGRILA
+219 LDEGKILA

-239 VKNKETVDL
+239 VKIKETVDL
-248 LRERLGRESQA
+248 LRQRLGRKSQA

-271 TFAIIS
+271 TFAVMS

-294 KKSENYDFA
+294 KKSEGYDFA

-331 SPAYIMTSANVPGE
+331 TPAYIMTSANVPGE

-354 VGNLSNIADYYLV
+354 VKNLSKIADYYLV

-384 KDELA
+384 NDELA

-411 NDEFDNLNILALGP
+411 NEEFDNLNILALGP

-460 VEHMMQITK
+460 IEHMMQITK
-469 TDRFDLIACDM
+469 TDSFDLIACDM

-516 DHVLNKSDLDELNE
+516 DHVLNKTDLDEKTSAEMEISQDYE
-530 KTLEETA
+530 KSELLE
-537 EANEKAE
+537 
-544 INETAKDNE
+544 
-553 KAEINETAK
+553 
-562 DNEKA
+562 
-567 EINETAK
+567 
-574 DNEKAEIIKNPKEM
+574 NPGEM

-613 IESYR
+613 IKSYKR
-618 RVASLMPQKMPGGD
+618 MASLMPQKMPGGD

-647 NPNSDYKA
+647 NPNSDYER
-655 DKYSEEHVKELME
+655 DKYGEENVQELME
-668 KNYLDAFPHGK
+668 RNYLDAFPHGK
-679 MEIASMFKQIE
+679 MEIASLFKQIE

-709 VALDICKERS
+709 AALNICHERS

-730 AAFNYLKMNASD
+730 AAFNYLKMNDSD
-742 TLKDYPII
+742 KLNDYPII
-750 IKDYENR
+750 IKDHDDR
-757 KILDTTAILRY
+757 RVLDTTAILRY
-768 VIEKLEEGED
+768 VIDKLEEGED
-778 IGRIAEAGQEA
+778 IGRIAAAGQEA
-789 VSIGLAKLAVE
+789 VSIGLAKLAIE
-800 AARECGIDTIGV
+800 AAENCGIDTVGV
-812 TGGTFYN
+812 SGGTFYN

-830 EKEELKFIQH
+830 ENAGLKFIQH

>member
-18 RPFVYRIAVE
+18 RPFVYRIATE
-28 SSLKGYV
+28 ASLNGYV
-35 RNLGNVVEIIVQGT
+35 RNLGNVVEIILQGS
-49 HTDLEEF
+49 HQDMEEF

-68 KINNIEIKDLNREDE
+68 KINNIETRDLKEEDE
-83 KYEDYISFDIM
+83 KFSSYTDFTIK

-122 PENRRYKYP
+122 PQNRRYKYP

-192 KLLKNTGNPEAALE
+192 KLLKNTCNDGEDSGSAIE

-219 LDEGRILA
+219 LDEGKILA

-239 VKNKETVDL
+239 VKIKETVDL
-248 LRERLGRESQA
+248 LRQRLGRKSQA
-259 FAVMSPDIETIK
+259 FAVMSPDIKIIK
-271 TFAIIS
+271 TFAVMS

-294 KKSENYDFA
+294 KKSEGYDFA

-331 SPAYIMTSANVPGE
+331 TPAYIMTSANVPGE

-354 VGNLSNIADYYLV
+354 VKNLSKIADYYLV

-384 KDELA
+384 NDELA

-411 NDEFDNLNILALGP
+411 NEEFDNLNILALGP

-460 VEHMMQITK
+460 IEHMMQITK
-469 TDRFDLIACDM
+469 TDSFDLIACDM
-480 HPQFFTTQLAREYAE
+480 HPQFFTTQLAKEYAE

-516 DHVLNKSDLDELNE
+516 DHVLNKTDLDEKTSAEMEISQDYE
-530 KTLEETA
+530 KSELLE
-537 EANEKAE
+537 
-544 INETAKDNE
+544 
-553 KAEINETAK
+553 
-562 DNEKA
+562 
-567 EINETAK
+567 
-574 DNEKAEIIKNPKEM
+574 NPGEM

-613 IESYR
+613 IKSYKR
-618 RVASLMPQKMPGGD
+618 MASLMPQKMPGGD

-647 NPNSDYKA
+647 NPNSDYER
-655 DKYSEEHVKELME
+655 DKYGEENVQELME
-668 KNYLDAFPHGK
+668 RNYLDAFPHGK
-679 MEIASMFKQIE
+679 MEIASLFKQIE

-709 VALDICKERS
+709 AALNICHERS

-730 AAFNYLKMNASD
+730 AAFNYLKMNDSD
-742 TLKDYPII
+742 KLNDYPII
-750 IKDYENR
+750 IKDHDDR
-757 KILDTTAILRY
+757 RVLDTTAILRY
-768 VIEKLEEGED
+768 VIDKLEEGED
-778 IGRIAEAGQEA
+778 IGRIAAAGQEA
-789 VSIGLAKLAVE
+789 VSIGLAKIAIE
-800 AARECGIDTIGV
+800 AARDCGIDTVGV

-830 EKEELKFIQH
+830 ENAGLKFIQH

>member
-18 RPFVYRIAVE
+18 RPFVYRIATE
-28 SSLKGYV
+28 ASLNGYV
-35 RNLGNVVEIIVQGT
+35 RNLGNVVEIIVQGS
-49 HTDLEEF
+49 HQDMEEF

-68 KINNIEIKDLNREDE
+68 KINNIETRDLNEEDE
-83 KYEDYISFDIM
+83 KFSSYTDFTIK

-122 PENRRYKYP
+122 PQNRRYKYP

-192 KLLKNTGNPEAALE
+192 KLLKNTGGDGDSAIE

-219 LDEGRILA
+219 LDEGKILA

-239 VKNKETVDL
+239 VKIKETVDL
-248 LRERLGRESQA
+248 LRQRLGRKSQA

-271 TFAIIS
+271 TFAVMS

-294 KKSENYDFA
+294 KKSEDYDFA

-331 SPAYIMTSANVPGE
+331 TPAYIMTSANVPGE

-354 VGNLSNIADYYLV
+354 VKNLFKIADYYLV

-384 KDELA
+384 NDELA

-411 NDEFDNLNILALGP
+411 NEEFDNLNILALGP

-460 VEHMMQITK
+460 IEHMMQITK
-469 TDRFDLIACDM
+469 TDSFDLIACDM
-480 HPQFFTTQLAREYAE
+480 HPQFFTTQLAKEYAE

-516 DHVLNKSDLDELNE
+516 DHVLNKTDLDEKTSAEMEISQDYE
-530 KTLEETA
+530 KSELLE
-537 EANEKAE
+537 
-544 INETAKDNE
+544 
-553 KAEINETAK
+553 
-562 DNEKA
+562 
-567 EINETAK
+567 
-574 DNEKAEIIKNPKEM
+574 NPGEM

-613 IESYR
+613 IKSYKR
-618 RVASLMPQKMPGGD
+618 MASLMPQKMPGGD

-647 NPNSDYKA
+647 NPNSDYER
-655 DKYSEEHVKELME
+655 DKYGEENVQELME
-668 KNYLDAFPHGK
+668 RNYLDAFPHGK
-679 MEIASMFKQIE
+679 MEIASLFKQIE

-709 VALDICKERS
+709 AALNICHERS

-730 AAFNYLKMNASD
+730 AAFNYLKMNDSD
-742 TLKDYPII
+742 KLNDYPII
-750 IKDYENR
+750 IKDHDDR
-757 KILDTTAILRY
+757 RVLDTTAILRY
-768 VIEKLEEGED
+768 VIDKLEEGED
-778 IGRIAEAGQEA
+778 IGRIAAAGQEA
-789 VSIGLAKLAVE
+789 VSIGLAKIAIE
-800 AARECGIDTIGV
+800 AARDCGIDTVGV

-830 EKEELKFIQH
+830 ENAGLKFIQH

>member
-18 RPFVYRIAVE
+18 RPFVYRIATE
-28 SSLKGYV
+28 ASLNGYV
-35 RNLGNVVEIIVQGT
+35 RNLGNVVEIILQGS
-49 HTDLEEF
+49 HQDMEEF

-68 KINNIEIKDLNREDE
+68 KINNIETRDLKEEDE
-83 KYEDYISFDIM
+83 KFSSYTDFTIK

-122 PENRRYKYP
+122 PQNRRYKYP

-145 EKVPYDRDNTTM
+145 ENVPYDRDNTTM

-192 KLLKNTGNPEAALE
+192 KLLKNTGGDGDSAIE

-219 LDEGRILA
+219 LDEGKILA

-239 VKNKETVDL
+239 VKIKETVDL
-248 LRERLGRESQA
+248 LRQRLGRKSQA

-271 TFAIIS
+271 TFAVMS

-294 KKSENYDFA
+294 KKSEGYDFA

-331 SPAYIMTSANVPGE
+331 TPAYIMTSANVPGE

-354 VGNLSNIADYYLV
+354 VKNLSKIADYYLV

-384 KDELA
+384 NDELA

-411 NDEFDNLNILALGP
+411 NEEFDNLNILALGP

-460 VEHMMQITK
+460 IEHMMQITK
-469 TDRFDLIACDM
+469 TDSFDLIACDM
-480 HPQFFTTQLAREYAE
+480 HPQFFTTQLAKEYAE

-516 DHVLNKSDLDELNE
+516 DHVLNKTELDEKTSAEMEISQDYE
-530 KTLEETA
+530 KSELLE
-537 EANEKAE
+537 
-544 INETAKDNE
+544 
-553 KAEINETAK
+553 
-562 DNEKA
+562 
-567 EINETAK
+567 
-574 DNEKAEIIKNPKEM
+574 NPGEM

-613 IESYR
+613 IKSYKR
-618 RVASLMPQKMPGGD
+618 MASLMPQKMPGGD

-647 NPNSDYKA
+647 NPNSDYER
-655 DKYSEEHVKELME
+655 DKYGEENVQELME
-668 KNYLDAFPHGK
+668 RNYLDAFPHGK
-679 MEIASMFKQIE
+679 MEIASLFKQIE

-709 VALDICKERS
+709 AALNICHERS

-730 AAFNYLKMNASD
+730 AAFNYLKMNDSD
-742 TLKDYPII
+742 KLNDYPII
-750 IKDYENR
+750 IKDHDDR
-757 KILDTTAILRY
+757 RVLDTTAILRY
-768 VIEKLEEGED
+768 VIDKLEEGED
-778 IGRIAEAGQEA
+778 IGRIAAAGQEA
-789 VSIGLAKLAVE
+789 VSIGLAKIAIE
-800 AARECGIDTIGV
+800 AARDCGIDTVGV

-830 EKEELKFIQH
+830 ENAGLKFIQH

>member
-18 RPFVYRIAVE
+18 RPFVYRIATE
-28 SSLKGYV
+28 ASLNGYV
-35 RNLGNVVEIIVQGT
+35 RNLGNVVEIILQGS
-49 HTDLEEF
+49 HQNMEEF

-68 KINNIEIKDLNREDE
+68 KINNIETRDLKEEDE
-83 KYEDYISFDIM
+83 KFSSYTDFTIK

-122 PENRRYKYP
+122 PQNRRYKYP

-192 KLLKNTGNPEAALE
+192 KLLKNTGGDGDSAIE

-219 LDEGRILA
+219 LDEGKILA

-239 VKNKETVDL
+239 VKIKETVDL
-248 LRERLGRESQA
+248 LRQRLGRKSQA

-271 TFAIIS
+271 TFAVMS

-294 KKSENYDFA
+294 KKSEDYDFA

-331 SPAYIMTSANVPGE
+331 TPAYIMTSANVPGE

-354 VGNLSNIADYYLV
+354 VKNLSKIADYYLV

-384 KDELA
+384 NDELA

-411 NDEFDNLNILALGP
+411 NEEFDNLNILALGP

-460 VEHMMQITK
+460 IEHMMQITK
-469 TDRFDLIACDM
+469 TDSFDLIACDM

-516 DHVLNKSDLDELNE
+516 DHVLNKTDLDEKTSAEMEISQDYE
-530 KTLEETA
+530 KSELLE
-537 EANEKAE
+537 NSG
-544 INETAKDNE
+544 
-553 KAEINETAK
+553 
-562 DNEKA
+562 
-567 EINETAK
+567 
-574 DNEKAEIIKNPKEM
+574 EM

-613 IESYR
+613 IKSYKR
-618 RVASLMPQKMPGGD
+618 MASLMPQKMPGGD

-647 NPNSDYKA
+647 NPNSDYER
-655 DKYSEEHVKELME
+655 DKYGEENVQELME
-668 KNYLDAFPHGK
+668 RNYLDAFPHGK
-679 MEIASMFKQIE
+679 MEIASLFKQIE

-709 VALDICKERS
+709 AALNICHERS

-730 AAFNYLKMNASD
+730 AAFNYLKMNDSD
-742 TLKDYPII
+742 KLNDYPII
-750 IKDYENR
+750 IKDHDDR
-757 KILDTTAILRY
+757 RVLDTTAILRY
-768 VIEKLEEGED
+768 VIDKLEEGED
-778 IGRIAEAGQEA
+778 IGRIAAAGQEA
-789 VSIGLAKLAVE
+789 ISIGLAKLAIE
-800 AARECGIDTIGV
+800 AARDCGIDTVGV

-830 EKEELKFIQH
+830 ENAGLKFIQH

>member
-18 RPFVYRIAVE
+18 RPFVYRIATE
-28 SSLKGYV
+28 ASLNGYV
-35 RNLGNVVEIIVQGT
+35 RNLGNVVEIIVQGS
-49 HTDLEEF
+49 HQDMEEF

-68 KINNIEIKDLNREDE
+68 KINNIETRDLNEEDE
-83 KYEDYISFDIM
+83 KYDDYSDFVIR

-122 PENRRYKYP
+122 PQNRRYKYP

-145 EKVPYDRDNTTM
+145 ENVPYDRDNTTM

-192 KLLKNTGNPEAALE
+192 KLLKNTGGDGDSAIE

-219 LDEGRILA
+219 LDEGKILA

-239 VKNKETVDL
+239 VKIKETVDL
-248 LRERLGRESQA
+248 LRQRLGRKSQA

-271 TFAIIS
+271 TFAVMS

-294 KKSENYDFA
+294 KKSEDYDFA

-331 SPAYIMTSANVPGE
+331 TPAYIMTSANVPGE

-354 VGNLSNIADYYLV
+354 VKNLSKIADYYLV

-384 KDELA
+384 NDELA

-411 NDEFDNLNILALGP
+411 NEEFDNLNILALGP

-460 VEHMMQITK
+460 IEHMMQITK
-469 TDRFDLIACDM
+469 TDSFDLIACDM

-516 DHVLNKSDLDELNE
+516 DHVLNKTDLDEKTSAEMEISQDYE
-530 KTLEETA
+530 KSELLE
-537 EANEKAE
+537 
-544 INETAKDNE
+544 
-553 KAEINETAK
+553 
-562 DNEKA
+562 
-567 EINETAK
+567 
-574 DNEKAEIIKNPKEM
+574 NPGEM

-613 IESYR
+613 IKSYKR
-618 RVASLMPQKMPGGD
+618 MASLMPQKMPGGD

-647 NPNSDYKA
+647 NPNSDYEM
-655 DKYSEEHVKELME
+655 DKYSEEHVRDLME
-668 KNYLDAFPHGK
+668 KNYLKAFPHGK
-679 MEIASMFKQIE
+679 MEITSLFKQIE

-709 VALDICKERS
+709 AALNICHERS

-730 AAFNYLKMNASD
+730 AAFNYLKMNDSD
-742 TLKDYPII
+742 KLNDYPII
-750 IKDYENR
+750 IKDHDDR
-757 KILDTTAILRY
+757 RVLDTTAILRY
-768 VIEKLEEGED
+768 VIDKLEEGED
-778 IGRIAEAGQEA
+778 IGRIAAAGQEA
-789 VSIGLAKLAVE
+789 VSIGLAKIAIE
-800 AARECGIDTIGV
+800 AARDCGIDTVGV

-830 EKEELKFIQH
+830 ENAGLKFIQH

>member
-18 RPFVYRIAVE
+18 RPFVYRIATE
-28 SSLKGYV
+28 ASLNGYV
-35 RNLGNVVEIIVQGT
+35 RNLGNVVEIIVQGS
-49 HTDLEEF
+49 HQNMGEF

-68 KINNIEIKDLNREDE
+68 KINNIETRDLKEEDE
-83 KYEDYISFDIM
+83 KFSSYTDFTIK

-122 PENRRYKYP
+122 PQNRRYKYP

-145 EKVPYDRDNTTM
+145 ENVPYDRDNTTM

-192 KLLKNTGNPEAALE
+192 KLLKNTGGDGGSAIE

-219 LDEGRILA
+219 LDEGKILA

-239 VKNKETVDL
+239 VKIKETVDL
-248 LRERLGRESQA
+248 LRQRLGRKSQA

-271 TFAIIS
+271 TFAVMS
-277 KEEEKTLK
+277 KEEEKTLN

-294 KKSENYDFA
+294 KKSEGYDFA

-331 SPAYIMTSANVPGE
+331 TPAYIMTSANVPGE

-354 VGNLSNIADYYLV
+354 VKNLSKIADYYLV

-384 KDELA
+384 NDELA

-403 LSGKYTYL
+403 LSEKYTYL
-411 NDEFDNLNILALGP
+411 NEEFDNLNILALGP

-460 VEHMMQITK
+460 IEHMMQITK
-469 TDRFDLIACDM
+469 TDSFDLIACDM

-516 DHVLNKSDLDELNE
+516 DHVLNKTDLDE
-530 KTLEETA
+530 KTSA
-537 EANEKAE
+537 EIEISQDSEKAE
-544 INETAKDNE
+544 LLENPR
-553 KAEINETAK
+553 EI
-562 DNEKA
+562 
-567 EINETAK
+567 
-574 DNEKAEIIKNPKEM
+574 

-613 IESYR
+613 IKSYKR
-618 RVASLMPQKMPGGD
+618 MASLMPQKMPGGD

-647 NPNSDYKA
+647 NPNSDYER
-655 DKYSEEHVKELME
+655 DKYGEENVQELME
-668 KNYLDAFPHGK
+668 RNYLDAFPHGK
-679 MEIASMFKQIE
+679 MEIASLFKQIE

-709 VALDICKERS
+709 AALNICSERS

-730 AAFNYLKMNASD
+730 AAFNYLKMND
-742 TLKDYPII
+742 LDKINDYPII
-750 IKDYENR
+750 IKDHDDKR
-757 KILDTTAILRY
+757 VLDTTAILRY
-768 VIEKLEEGED
+768 VIDKLEEGED
-778 IGRIAEAGQEA
+778 IGRIAAAGQES
-789 VSIGLAKLAVE
+789 VSIGLAKLAIE
-800 AARECGIDTIGV
+800 AAENCGIDTVGV
-812 TGGTFYN
+812 SGGTFYN

-830 EKEELKFIQH
+830 ENAGLKFIQH

>member
-18 RPFVYRIAVE
+18 RPFVYRIATE
-28 SSLKGYV
+28 ASLNGYV
-35 RNLGNVVEIIVQGT
+35 RNLGNVVEIILQGS
-49 HTDLEEF
+49 HQDMEEF

-68 KINNIEIKDLNREDE
+68 KINNIETRDLNEEDE
-83 KYEDYISFDIM
+83 KFSSYTDFTIK

-122 PENRRYKYP
+122 PQNRRYKYP

-145 EKVPYDRDNTTM
+145 KNVPYDRDNTTM

-192 KLLKNTGNPEAALE
+192 KLLKNTGGDGDSAIE

-219 LDEGRILA
+219 LDEGKILA

-239 VKNKETVDL
+239 VKIKETVDL
-248 LRERLGRESQA
+248 LRQRLGRKSQA
-259 FAVMSPDIETIK
+259 FAVMSPDIKIIK
-271 TFAIIS
+271 TFAVMS

-294 KKSENYDFA
+294 KKSEGYDFA

-331 SPAYIMTSANVPGE
+331 TPAYIMTSANVPGE

-354 VGNLSNIADYYLV
+354 VKNLSKIADYYLV

-384 KDELA
+384 NDELA

-411 NDEFDNLNILALGP
+411 NEEFDNLNILALGP

-460 VEHMMQITK
+460 IEHMMQITK
-469 TDRFDLIACDM
+469 TDSFDLIACDM
-480 HPQFFTTQLAREYAE
+480 HPQFFTTQLAKEYAE

-516 DHVLNKSDLDELNE
+516 DHVLNKTDLDEKTSAEMEISQDYE
-530 KTLEETA
+530 KSELLE
-537 EANEKAE
+537 
-544 INETAKDNE
+544 
-553 KAEINETAK
+553 
-562 DNEKA
+562 
-567 EINETAK
+567 
-574 DNEKAEIIKNPKEM
+574 NPGEM

-613 IESYR
+613 IKSYKR
-618 RVASLMPQKMPGGD
+618 MASLMPQKMPGGD

-647 NPNSDYKA
+647 NPNSDYER
-655 DKYSEEHVKELME
+655 DKYGEENVQELME
-668 KNYLDAFPHGK
+668 RNYLDAFPHGK
-679 MEIASMFKQIE
+679 MEIASLFKQIE

-709 VALDICKERS
+709 AALNICHERS

-730 AAFNYLKMNASD
+730 AAFNYLKMNDSD
-742 TLKDYPII
+742 KLNDYPII
-750 IKDYENR
+750 IKDHDDR
-757 KILDTTAILRY
+757 RVLDTTAILRY
-768 VIEKLEEGED
+768 VIDKLEEGED
-778 IGRIAEAGQEA
+778 IGRIAAAGQEA
-789 VSIGLAKLAVE
+789 VSIGLAKIAIE
-800 AARECGIDTIGV
+800 AARDCGIDTVGV

-830 EKEELKFIQH
+830 ENAGLKFIQH

>member
-18 RPFVYRIAVE
+18 RPFVYRIATE
-28 SSLKGYV
+28 ASLNGYV
-35 RNLGNVVEIIVQGT
+35 RNLGNVVEIIVQGS
-49 HTDLEEF
+49 HQNMEEF

-68 KINNIEIKDLNREDE
+68 KINNIETRDLKEEDE
-83 KYEDYISFDIM
+83 KFSSYTDFTIK

-122 PENRRYKYP
+122 PQNRRYKYP

-192 KLLKNTGNPEAALE
+192 KLLKNTGGDGDSAIE

-219 LDEGRILA
+219 LDEGKILA

-239 VKNKETVDL
+239 VKIKETVDL
-248 LRERLGRESQA
+248 LRQRLGRKSQA

-271 TFAIIS
+271 TFAVMS

-294 KKSENYDFA
+294 KKSEDYDFA

-331 SPAYIMTSANVPGE
+331 TPAYIMTSANVPGE

-354 VGNLSNIADYYLV
+354 VKNLSKIADYYLV

-384 KDELA
+384 NDELA

-411 NDEFDNLNILALGP
+411 NEEFDNLNILALGP

-460 VEHMMQITK
+460 IEHMMQITK
-469 TDRFDLIACDM
+469 TDSFDLIACDM

-516 DHVLNKSDLDELNE
+516 DHVLNKTDLEE
-530 KTLEETA
+530 KTSA
-537 EANEKAE
+537 EIEISQDSEKAE
-544 INETAKDNE
+544 LLE
-553 KAEINETAK
+553 
-562 DNEKA
+562 
-567 EINETAK
+567 
-574 DNEKAEIIKNPKEM
+574 NPREM

-613 IESYR
+613 IKSYKR
-618 RVASLMPQKMPGGD
+618 MASLMPQKMPGGD

-647 NPNSDYKA
+647 NPNSDYER
-655 DKYSEEHVKELME
+655 DKYGEENVQELME
-668 KNYLDAFPHGK
+668 RNYLDAFPHGK
-679 MEIASMFKQIE
+679 MEIASLFKQIE

-709 VALDICKERS
+709 AALNICHERS

-730 AAFNYLKMNASD
+730 AAFNYLKMNDSD
-742 TLKDYPII
+742 KLNDYPII
-750 IKDYENR
+750 IKDHDDR
-757 KILDTTAILRY
+757 RVLDTTAILRY

-778 IGRIAEAGQEA
+778 IGRIAAAGQEA
-789 VSIGLAKLAVE
+789 VSIGLAKIAIE
-800 AARECGIDTIGV
+800 AARDCGIDTVGV

-830 EKEELKFIQH
+830 ENAGLKFIQH

>member
-18 RPFVYRIAVE
+18 RPFVYRIATE
-28 SSLKGYV
+28 ASLNGYV
-35 RNLGNVVEIIVQGT
+35 RNLGNVVEIIVQGS
-49 HTDLEEF
+49 HQDMEEF

-68 KINNIEIKDLNREDE
+68 KINNIETRDLKEEDE
-83 KYEDYISFDIM
+83 KYDDYSDFVIR

-122 PENRRYKYP
+122 PQNRRYKYP

-145 EKVPYDRDNTTM
+145 ENVPYDRDNTTM

-192 KLLKNTGNPEAALE
+192 KLLKNTGGDGDSAIE

-219 LDEGRILA
+219 LDEGKILA

-239 VKNKETVDL
+239 VKIKETVDL
-248 LRERLGRESQA
+248 LRQRLGRKSQA

-271 TFAIIS
+271 TFAVMS

-294 KKSENYDFA
+294 KKSEDYDFA
-303 DSVSPDLHN
+303 DSVSPYLHN

-324 LLFNETD
+324 LLFNGTD
-331 SPAYIMTSANVPGE
+331 TPAYIMTSANVPGE

-354 VGNLSNIADYYLV
+354 VKNLSKIADYYLV

-384 KDELA
+384 NDELA

-411 NDEFDNLNILALGP
+411 NEEFDNLNILALGP

-460 VEHMMQITK
+460 IEHMMQITK
-469 TDRFDLIACDM
+469 TDSFDLIACDM
-480 HPQFFTTQLAREYAE
+480 HPQFFTTQLAKEYAE

-516 DHVLNKSDLDELNE
+516 DHVLNKTDLDE
-530 KTLEETA
+530 KTSA
-537 EANEKAE
+537 EIEISQDREKAE
-544 INETAKDNE
+544 LLE
-553 KAEINETAK
+553 
-562 DNEKA
+562 
-567 EINETAK
+567 
-574 DNEKAEIIKNPKEM
+574 NPREM

-613 IESYR
+613 IKSYKR
-618 RVASLMPQKMPGGD
+618 MASLMPQKMPGGD

-647 NPNSDYKA
+647 NPNSDYER
-655 DKYSEEHVKELME
+655 DKYGEENVQELME
-668 KNYLDAFPHGK
+668 RNYLDAFPHGK
-679 MEIASMFKQIE
+679 MEIASLFKQIE

-709 VALDICKERS
+709 AALNICHERS

-730 AAFNYLKMNASD
+730 AAFNYLKMNDSD
-742 TLKDYPII
+742 KLNDYPII
-750 IKDYENR
+750 IKDHDDR
-757 KILDTTAILRY
+757 RVLDTTAILRY
-768 VIEKLEEGED
+768 VIDKLEEGED
-778 IGRIAEAGQEA
+778 IGRIAAAGQEA
-789 VSIGLAKLAVE
+789 VSIGLAKIAIE
-800 AARECGIDTIGV
+800 AARDCGIDTVGV

-830 EKEELKFIQH
+830 ENAGLKFIQH

>member
-18 RPFVYRIAVE
+18 RPFVYRIATE
-28 SSLKGYV
+28 ASLNGYV
-35 RNLGNVVEIIVQGT
+35 RNLGNVVEIILQGS
-49 HTDLEEF
+49 HQDMEEF

-68 KINNIEIKDLNREDE
+68 KINNIETRDLNEEDE
-83 KYEDYISFDIM
+83 KYDDYSDFVIR

-122 PENRRYKYP
+122 PQNRRYKYP

-145 EKVPYDRDNTTM
+145 ENVPYDRDNTTM

-165 CEIEYTNPLDRRYHA
+165 CKIEYTNPLDRRYHA

-192 KLLKNTGNPEAALE
+192 KLLKNTGGDGDSAIE

-219 LDEGRILA
+219 LDEGKILA

-239 VKNKETVDL
+239 VKIKETVDL
-248 LRERLGRESQA
+248 LRQRLGRKSQA

-271 TFAIIS
+271 TFAVMS

-294 KKSENYDFA
+294 KKSEDYDFA

-331 SPAYIMTSANVPGE
+331 TPAYIMTSANVPGE

-354 VGNLSNIADYYLV
+354 VKNLSKIADYYLV

-384 KDELA
+384 NDELA

-411 NDEFDNLNILALGP
+411 NEEFDNLNILALGP

-460 VEHMMQITK
+460 IEHMMQITK
-469 TDRFDLIACDM
+469 TDSFDLIACDM
-480 HPQFFTTQLAREYAE
+480 HPQFFTTQLAKEYAE

-516 DHVLNKSDLDELNE
+516 DHVLNKTDLDEKTSAEMEISQDYE
-530 KTLEETA
+530 KSELLE
-537 EANEKAE
+537 
-544 INETAKDNE
+544 
-553 KAEINETAK
+553 
-562 DNEKA
+562 
-567 EINETAK
+567 
-574 DNEKAEIIKNPKEM
+574 NPGEM

-613 IESYR
+613 IKSYKR
-618 RVASLMPQKMPGGD
+618 MASLMPQKMPGGD

-647 NPNSDYKA
+647 NPNSDYER
-655 DKYSEEHVKELME
+655 DKYGEENVQELME
-668 KNYLDAFPHGK
+668 RNYLDAFPHGK
-679 MEIASMFKQIE
+679 MEIASLFKQIE

-709 VALDICKERS
+709 AALNICHERS

-730 AAFNYLKMNASD
+730 AAFNYLKMNDSD
-742 TLKDYPII
+742 KLNDYPII
-750 IKDYENR
+750 IKDHDDR
-757 KILDTTAILRY
+757 RVLDTTAILRY
-768 VIEKLEEGED
+768 VIDKLEEGED
-778 IGRIAEAGQEA
+778 IGRIAAAGQEA
-789 VSIGLAKLAVE
+789 ISIGLAKLAIE
-800 AARECGIDTIGV
+800 AARDCGIDTVGV

-830 EKEELKFIQH
+830 ENAGLKFIQH

>member
-18 RPFVYRIAVE
+18 RPFVYRIATE
-28 SSLKGYV
+28 ASLNGYV
-35 RNLGNVVEIIVQGT
+35 RNLGNVVEIILQGS
-49 HTDLEEF
+49 HQDMEEF

-68 KINNIEIKDLNREDE
+68 KINNIETRGLNEEDE
-83 KYEDYISFDIM
+83 KYDNYSDFVIR

-122 PENRRYKYP
+122 PQNRRYKYP

-145 EKVPYDRDNTTM
+145 ENVPYDRDNTTM

-192 KLLKNTGNPEAALE
+192 KLLKNTGGDGDSAIE

-219 LDEGRILA
+219 LDEGKILA

-239 VKNKETVDL
+239 VKIKETVDL
-248 LRERLGRESQA
+248 LRQRLGRKSQA
-259 FAVMSPDIETIK
+259 FAVMSPNIETIK
-271 TFAIIS
+271 TFAVMS

-294 KKSENYDFA
+294 KKSEGYDFA

-331 SPAYIMTSANVPGE
+331 TPAYIMTSANVPGE

-354 VGNLSNIADYYLV
+354 VKNLSKIADYYLV

-384 KDELA
+384 NDELA

-411 NDEFDNLNILALGP
+411 NEEFDNLNVLALGP

-460 VEHMMQITK
+460 IEHMMQITK
-469 TDRFDLIACDM
+469 TDSFDLIACDM
-480 HPQFFTTQLAREYAE
+480 HPQFFTTQLAKEYAE

-516 DHVLNKSDLDELNE
+516 DHVLNKADLDE
-530 KTLEETA
+530 KTSAEMEISQDYDKSELLE
-537 EANEKAE
+537 
-544 INETAKDNE
+544 
-553 KAEINETAK
+553 
-562 DNEKA
+562 
-567 EINETAK
+567 
-574 DNEKAEIIKNPKEM
+574 NPGEM

-613 IESYR
+613 IKSYKR
-618 RVASLMPQKMPGGD
+618 MASLMPQKMPGGD

-647 NPNSDYKA
+647 NPNSDYER
-655 DKYSEEHVKELME
+655 DKYSEEHVRELME
-668 KNYLDAFPHGK
+668 RNYLDAFPHGK
-679 MEIASMFKQIE
+679 MEIASLFKQIE

-709 VALDICKERS
+709 AALNICHERS

-730 AAFNYLKMNASD
+730 AAFNYLKMNDSD
-742 TLKDYPII
+742 KLNDYPII
-750 IKDYENR
+750 IKDHDDR
-757 KILDTTAILRY
+757 RVLDTTAVLRY
-768 VIEKLEEGED
+768 VIDKLEEGED
-778 IGRIAEAGQEA
+778 IGRIAAAGQEA
-789 VSIGLAKLAVE
+789 VSIGLAKIAIE
-800 AARECGIDTIGV
+800 AARDCGIDTVGV

-830 EKEELKFIQH
+830 ENAGLKFIQH

>member
-18 RPFVYRIAVE
+18 RPFVYRIATE
-28 SSLKGYV
+28 ASLNGYV
-35 RNLGNVVEIIVQGT
+35 RNLGNVVEIILQGS
-49 HTDLEEF
+49 HQDMEEF

-68 KINNIEIKDLNREDE
+68 KINNIETRDLNEEDE
-83 KYEDYISFDIM
+83 KFSSYTDFTIK

-122 PENRRYKYP
+122 PQNRRYKYP

-192 KLLKNTGNPEAALE
+192 KLLKNTGGDGDSAIE

-219 LDEGRILA
+219 LDEGKILA

-239 VKNKETVDL
+239 VKIKETVDL
-248 LRERLGRESQA
+248 LRQRLGRKSQA

-271 TFAIIS
+271 TFAVMS
-277 KEEEKTLK
+277 KEEEKTLN

-294 KKSENYDFA
+294 KKSEGYDFA

-331 SPAYIMTSANVPGE
+331 TPAYIMTSANVPGE

-354 VGNLSNIADYYLV
+354 VKNLSKIADYYLV

-384 KDELA
+384 NDELA

-411 NDEFDNLNILALGP
+411 NEEFDNLNILALGP

-460 VEHMMQITK
+460 IEHMMQITK
-469 TDRFDLIACDM
+469 TDSFDLIACDM

-516 DHVLNKSDLDELNE
+516 DHVLNKTDLDEKTSAEMEISQDYE
-530 KTLEETA
+530 KSELLE
-537 EANEKAE
+537 
-544 INETAKDNE
+544 
-553 KAEINETAK
+553 
-562 DNEKA
+562 
-567 EINETAK
+567 
-574 DNEKAEIIKNPKEM
+574 NPGEM

-613 IESYR
+613 IKSYKR
-618 RVASLMPQKMPGGD
+618 MASLMPQKMPGGD

-647 NPNSDYKA
+647 NPNSDYER
-655 DKYSEEHVKELME
+655 DKYGEENVQELME
-668 KNYLDAFPHGK
+668 RNYLDAFPHGK
-679 MEIASMFKQIE
+679 MEIASLFKQIE

-709 VALDICKERS
+709 AALNICSERS

-730 AAFNYLKMNASD
+730 AAFNYLKMNDSD
-742 TLKDYPII
+742 KLNDYPII
-750 IKDYENR
+750 IKDHDDR
-757 KILDTTAILRY
+757 RVLDTTAILRY
-768 VIEKLEEGED
+768 VIDKLEEGED
-778 IGRIAEAGQEA
+778 IGRIAAAGQEA
-789 VSIGLAKLAVE
+789 VSIGLAKIAIE
-800 AARECGIDTIGV
+800 AARDCGIDTVGV

-830 EKEELKFIQH
+830 ENAGLKFIQH

>member
-18 RPFVYRIAVE
+18 RPFVYRIATE
-28 SSLKGYV
+28 ASLNGYV
-35 RNLGNVVEIIVQGT
+35 RNLGNVVEIILQGS
-49 HTDLEEF
+49 HQDMEEF

-68 KINNIEIKDLNREDE
+68 KINNIETRALKEEDE
-83 KYEDYISFDIM
+83 KYDDYSDFVIR

-122 PENRRYKYP
+122 PQNRRYKYP

-145 EKVPYDRDNTTM
+145 ENVPYDRDNTTM

-192 KLLKNTGNPEAALE
+192 KLLKNTGGDGDSAIE

-219 LDEGRILA
+219 LDEGKILA

-239 VKNKETVDL
+239 VKIKETVDL
-248 LRERLGRESQA
+248 LRQRLGRKSQA

-271 TFAIIS
+271 TFAVMS

-294 KKSENYDFA
+294 KKSEGYDFA

-331 SPAYIMTSANVPGE
+331 TPAYIMTSANVPGE

-354 VGNLSNIADYYLV
+354 VKNLSKIADYYLV

-384 KDELA
+384 NDELA

-411 NDEFDNLNILALGP
+411 NEEFDNLNILALGP

-460 VEHMMQITK
+460 IEHMMQITK
-469 TDRFDLIACDM
+469 TDSFDLIACDM
-480 HPQFFTTQLAREYAE
+480 HPQFFTTQLAKEYAE

-510 GVSLIN
+510 GASLIN
-516 DHVLNKSDLDELNE
+516 DHVLNKTDLDEKTSAEMEISQDYE
-530 KTLEETA
+530 KSELLE
-537 EANEKAE
+537 
-544 INETAKDNE
+544 
-553 KAEINETAK
+553 
-562 DNEKA
+562 
-567 EINETAK
+567 
-574 DNEKAEIIKNPKEM
+574 NPGEM

-613 IESYR
+613 IKSYKR
-618 RVASLMPQKMPGGD
+618 MASLMPQKMPGGD

-647 NPNSDYKA
+647 NPNSDYER
-655 DKYSEEHVKELME
+655 DKYSEEHVQELME

-679 MEIASMFKQIE
+679 MEIASLFKQIE

-709 VALDICKERS
+709 AALNICHERS

-730 AAFNYLKMNASD
+730 AAFNYLKMNDSD
-742 TLKDYPII
+742 KLNDYPII
-750 IKDYENR
+750 IKDHDDR
-757 KILDTTAILRY
+757 RVLDTTAILRY

-778 IGRIAEAGQEA
+778 IGRIAAAGQEA
-789 VSIGLAKLAVE
+789 VSIGLAKIAIE
-800 AARECGIDTIGV
+800 AARDCGIDTVGV

-830 EKEELKFIQH
+830 ENAGLKFIQH

>member
-18 RPFVYRIAVE
+18 RPFVYRIATE
-28 SSLKGYV
+28 ASLNGYV
-35 RNLGNVVEIIVQGT
+35 RNLGNVVEIILQGS
-49 HTDLEEF
+49 HQDMEEF

-68 KINNIEIKDLNREDE
+68 KINNIETRDLKEEDE
-83 KYEDYISFDIM
+83 KFSSYTDFTIK

-122 PENRRYKYP
+122 PQNRRYKYP

-145 EKVPYDRDNTTM
+145 ENVPYDRDNTTM

-192 KLLKNTGNPEAALE
+192 KLLKNTGGDGDSAIE

-219 LDEGRILA
+219 LDEGKILA

-239 VKNKETVDL
+239 VKIKETVDL
-248 LRERLGRESQA
+248 LRQRLGRKSQA

-271 TFAIIS
+271 TFAVMS

-294 KKSENYDFA
+294 KKSEDYDFA

-331 SPAYIMTSANVPGE
+331 TPAYIMTSANVPGE

-354 VGNLSNIADYYLV
+354 VKNLSKIADYYLV

-384 KDELA
+384 NDELA

-411 NDEFDNLNILALGP
+411 NEEFDNLNILALGP

-460 VEHMMQITK
+460 IEHMMQITK
-469 TDRFDLIACDM
+469 TDSFDLIACDM
-480 HPQFFTTQLAREYAE
+480 HPQFFTTQLAKEYAE

-516 DHVLNKSDLDELNE
+516 DHVLNKTDLDEKTSAEMEISQDYE
-530 KTLEETA
+530 KSELLE
-537 EANEKAE
+537 
-544 INETAKDNE
+544 
-553 KAEINETAK
+553 
-562 DNEKA
+562 
-567 EINETAK
+567 
-574 DNEKAEIIKNPKEM
+574 NPGEM

-613 IESYR
+613 IKSYKR
-618 RVASLMPQKMPGGD
+618 IASLMPQKMPGGD

-647 NPNSDYKA
+647 NPNSDYERG
-655 DKYSEEHVKELME
+655 KYGEENVQELME
-668 KNYLDAFPHGK
+668 RNYLDAFPHGK
-679 MEIASMFKQIE
+679 MEIASLFKQIE

-709 VALDICKERS
+709 AALNICHERS

-730 AAFNYLKMNASD
+730 AAFNYLKMNDSD
-742 TLKDYPII
+742 KLNDYPII
-750 IKDYENR
+750 IKDHDDR
-757 KILDTTAILRY
+757 RVLDTTAILRY
-768 VIEKLEEGED
+768 VIDKLEEGED
-778 IGRIAEAGQEA
+778 IGRIAAAGQEA
-789 VSIGLAKLAVE
+789 VSIGLAKIAIE
-800 AARECGIDTIGV
+800 AARDCGIDTVGV

-830 EKEELKFIQH
+830 ENAGLKFIQH

>member
-18 RPFVYRIAVE
+18 RPFVYRIATE
-28 SSLKGYV
+28 ASLNGYV
-35 RNLGNVVEIIVQGT
+35 RNLGNVVEIILQGS
-49 HTDLEEF
+49 HQDMEEF

-68 KINNIEIKDLNREDE
+68 KINNIETRGLNEEDE
-83 KYEDYISFDIM
+83 KYDNYSDFVIR

-122 PENRRYKYP
+122 PQNRRYKYP

-145 EKVPYDRDNTTM
+145 ENVPYDRDNTTM

-192 KLLKNTGNPEAALE
+192 KLLKNTGGDGDSAIE

-219 LDEGRILA
+219 LDEGKILA

-239 VKNKETVDL
+239 VKIKETVDL
-248 LRERLGRESQA
+248 LRQRLGRKSQA
-259 FAVMSPDIETIK
+259 FAVMSPNIETIK
-271 TFAIIS
+271 TFAVMS

-294 KKSENYDFA
+294 KKSEGYDFA

-331 SPAYIMTSANVPGE
+331 TPAYIMTSANVPGE

-354 VGNLSNIADYYLV
+354 VKNLSKIADYYLV

-384 KDELA
+384 NDELA

-411 NDEFDNLNILALGP
+411 NEEFDNLNVLALGP

-460 VEHMMQITK
+460 IEHMMQITK
-469 TDRFDLIACDM
+469 TDSFDLIACDM
-480 HPQFFTTQLAREYAE
+480 HPQFFTTQLAKEYAE

-516 DHVLNKSDLDELNE
+516 DHVLNKTDLDE
-530 KTLEETA
+530 KTSAEMEISQDYDKSELLE
-537 EANEKAE
+537 
-544 INETAKDNE
+544 
-553 KAEINETAK
+553 
-562 DNEKA
+562 
-567 EINETAK
+567 
-574 DNEKAEIIKNPKEM
+574 NPGEM

-613 IESYR
+613 IKSYKR
-618 RVASLMPQKMPGGD
+618 MASLMPQKMPGGD

-647 NPNSDYKA
+647 NPNSDYER
-655 DKYSEEHVKELME
+655 DKYSEEHVRELME
-668 KNYLDAFPHGK
+668 RNYLDAFPHGK
-679 MEIASMFKQIE
+679 MEIASLFKQIE

-709 VALDICKERS
+709 AALNICHERS

-730 AAFNYLKMNASD
+730 AAFNYLKMNDSD
-742 TLKDYPII
+742 KLNDYPII
-750 IKDYENR
+750 IKDHDDR
-757 KILDTTAILRY
+757 RVLDTTAVLRY
-768 VIEKLEEGED
+768 VIDKLEEGED
-778 IGRIAEAGQEA
+778 IGRIAAAGQEA
-789 VSIGLAKLAVE
+789 VSIGLAKIAIE
-800 AARECGIDTIGV
+800 AARDCGIDTVGV

-830 EKEELKFIQH
+830 ENAGLKFIQH